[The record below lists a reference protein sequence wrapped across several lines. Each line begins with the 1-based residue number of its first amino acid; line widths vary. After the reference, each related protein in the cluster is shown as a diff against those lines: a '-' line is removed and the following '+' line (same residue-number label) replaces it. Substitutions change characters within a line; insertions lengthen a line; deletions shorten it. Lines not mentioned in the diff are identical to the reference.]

1 MSVARQDVMKPAATN
16 PAPIKQQWMTW
27 SAWAAFAIA
36 LLAYPLVFT
45 TPFQQRLGALVLLY
59 AIGASAWNIVGGY
72 AGLISVGHA
81 VFFGCGAYGALASY
95 YYLGLP
101 PIGGLPAGVAV
112 SVAIAAAIGVPTLRL
127 SGNYFSMATIA
138 VAELVRLVVTNSEWL
153 GGAQGLSGPPVPRTP
168 ADLSFI
174 SALPYYYLFLAVF
187 AAVLALTWR
196 MERSRMGFYLR
207 AIRDSERA
215 ARSLGV
221 AAPRYKLYAFMLSA
235 ALTAVAGALYAVMF
249 GFVDPDSGLGI
260 LISVKM
266 LIMAALGGAGLL
278 FGPFAGAVIL
288 VPLEELSNSLLGG
301 AGSGLTFVVYGAIIV
316 VIARL
321 QPGGILR
328 TILVALRPR
337 SAAKP

>member
-1 MSVARQDVMKPAATN
+1 MKAAT
-16 PAPIKQQWMTW
+16 APGAAIRWG
-27 SAWAAFAIA
+27 AWAAPAIA
-36 LLAYPLVFT
+36 LLAYPLIFA

-95 YYLGLP
+95 QYMGLP
-101 PIGGLPAGVAV
+101 PIGGLPIGVAV
-112 SVAIAAAIGVPTLRL
+112 SVMIAAAIGVPTLRL
-127 SGNYFSMATIA
+127 SGHYFSMATIA
-138 VAELVRLVVTNSEWL
+138 VAELVRLVVSNSEWL

-168 ADLSFI
+168 IDLSFI
-174 SALPYYYLFLAVF
+174 SALPYYYLFLAVL

-221 AAPRYKLYAFMLSA
+221 AAPRYKLYAYMLSA
-235 ALTAVAGALYAVMF
+235 AITALAGALYAIMF
-249 GFVDPDSGLGI
+249 GFVDPESGLGI

-278 FGPFAGAVIL
+278 FGPLVGAVIL

-301 AGSGLTFVVYGAIIV
+301 AGAGLTFVVYGAIIV
-316 VIARL
+316 IIARL
-321 QPGGILR
+321 QPGGILK
-328 TILVALRPR
+328 TVLGALRQRPAPAR
-337 SAAKP
+337 S

>member
-1 MSVARQDVMKPAATN
+1 MRPVVTRYAAKR
-16 PAPIKQQWMTW
+16 AGF
-27 SAWAAFAIA
+27 AALAII
-36 LLAYPLVFT
+36 LLAYPFIFS
-45 TPFQQRLGALVLLY
+45 TPFEQRLGALVLLY
-59 AIGASAWNIVGGY
+59 AIGASAWNMVGGY

-81 VFFGCGAYGALASY
+81 VFFGCGAYGALAAY
-95 YYLGLP
+95 QYAGLP
-101 PIGGLPAGVAV
+101 PIGGLPIGVAV
-112 SVAIAAAIGVPTLRL
+112 SVMIAAVIGVPTLRL
-127 SGNYFSMATIA
+127 SGHYFSMATIA
-138 VAELVRLVVTNSEWL
+138 VAELVRLAVSNSEWL

-168 ADLSFI
+168 LDLSFI

-187 AAVLALTWR
+187 AAVLALTWQ
-196 MERSRMGFYLR
+196 MEHSRMGFFLR

-221 AAPRYKLYAFMLSA
+221 AAARYKLLAFMLSA
-235 ALTAVAGALYAVMF
+235 SLTAVAGALYAAMF

-278 FGPFAGAVIL
+278 FGPFVGAVIL
-288 VPLEELSNSLLGG
+288 VPVEELSNNLLGG

-321 QPGGILR
+321 QPGGLLR
-328 TILVALRPR
+328 TVLHMLRPR
-337 SAAKP
+337 NTPGKA